1 QRHRRT
7 LRTRRVNPETAA
19 GFFLLSSVVGLPFL
33 ERDPVPELRIKQA
46 ATPVARIGFGMWTSL
61 AVVFRAR
68 EYKLLFN
75 SQVSTLNVQRSTLNS
90 RGGSGLNSHGGERSD

>member
-1 QRHRRT
+1 M
-7 LRTRRVNPETAA
+7 
-19 GFFLLSSVVGLPFL
+19 VGLPFL

-75 SQVSTLNVQRSTLNS
+75 SQVSTLNVQRSTLEAGQVS
-90 RGGSGLNSHGGERSD
+90 TFTVRSGVIDLGWAFSVET